1 MSKQETSPKL
11 GRGLEALIPKSFF
24 SSGKSIINIPIR
36 EITPNPFQPRLHF
49 NEEAISHLAH
59 SIQTHGLAQPIVVR
73 RVEQGYE
80 IVAGERRFRA
90 CKLAGLSAI
99 SAIVREMS
107 DYDSLKIALVENLDR
122 EDLNA
127 VEEAKG
133 YKRLIEEFEMT
144 HKDIAEMFN
153 KSRSKITNTLRV
165 LKLPLSI
172 QRKIETGLISEGH
185 ARSLL
190 SLDSELDML
199 KYADQITDQ
208 NLNVRDI
215 EDVVKKKKNKRSQPV
230 NQLALFKEL
239 ESKLSDVYA
248 AKFKIQGDD
257 KKGQIQIKYTSEAQ
271 FNAITAALSA
281 IS

>member
-1 MSKQETSPKL
+1 MSKKEISPKL
-11 GRGLEALIPKSFF
+11 GKGLEALIPKSFF
-24 SSGKSIINIPIR
+24 SSGKSIINIPIT
-36 EITPNPFQPRLHF
+36 EISPNPFQPRLHF
-49 NEEAISHLAH
+49 NEEAIAHLAH
-59 SIQTHGLAQPIVVR
+59 SIKTHGLAQPIVVR
-73 RVEQGYE
+73 RSESAYE

-90 CKLAGLSAI
+90 CKLAGLTAI

-133 YKRLIEEFEMT
+133 YKRLIDEFEMT

-165 LKLPLSI
+165 LKLPLVI
-172 QRKIETGLISEGH
+172 QEKIEKGIISEGH

-199 KYADQITDQ
+199 KYAEKITDQ

-215 EDVVKKKKNKRSQPV
+215 EDAVKQKKNKKSV
-230 NQLALFKEL
+230 STNQLSLFKEL

-248 AKFKIQGDD
+248 ARFKIKGDD
-257 KKGQIQIKYTSEAQ
+257 KKGSIEIKYTTEAQ
-271 FNAITAALSA
+271 FKAITVALS
-281 IS
+281 SVN